1 MNHPS
6 ATRRD
11 VMLGAA
17 LAALLPSAAARA
29 AAPFLNAPAAPWYRF
44 KIGEFEATIV
54 SDGPLALGK
63 PEGAF
68 SGAGPGELDKMLMD
82 NFLPTDNVVLE
93 QNALVLNTGRQL
105 VLFDTGM
112 GAYKMFGPTTGRLLT
127 NLKLAGFEPSQFD
140 AVVLTHA
147 HSDHCFGLIGE
158 GGQPNF
164 PNAGVHLAKA
174 DLDFWTDEAK
184 LGNAMMR
191 DFVAGARQQ
200 LLPLRDRISFV
211 EDGKEVVPGDTAM
224 HAPGHTVGHMA
235 YAVSSGT
242 KSLLLTG
249 DLAHHQVII
258 LQKPRLEFAYD
269 TDPKQAVASRI
280 RAFDMAAAN
289 RMPVLSYHFP
299 FPGLG
304 HVSKAGDGFQWHP
317 MPMQTLL

>member
-1 MNHPS
+1 MTGPV
-6 ATRRD
+6 ATRRSLL
-11 VMLGAA
+11 LGAA
-17 LAALLPSAAARA
+17 AATLLPRPSHA
-29 AAPFLNAPAAPWYRF
+29 AAPLLNASAPAWYRF

-68 SGAGPGELDKMLMD
+68 AGAGPGELDKLLMD

-112 GAYKMFGPTTGRLLT
+112 GAYKMFGPTTGRLLA
-127 NLKLAGFEPSQFD
+127 NLKLAGFEPGQFD

-147 HSDHCFGLIGE
+147 HSDHCFGLVGE

-164 PNAGVHLAKA
+164 PNARVHVAKA
-174 DLDFWTDEAK
+174 DFDFWTDEAK
-184 LGNAMMR
+184 LGNATMR

-200 LLPLRDRISFV
+200 LLPLRDRMTFV
-211 EDGKEVVPGDTAM
+211 EDGKEVVPGVTAM
-224 HAPGHTVGHMA
+224 HTPGHTVGHMA
-235 YAVSSGT
+235 YAISSGS

-249 DLAHHQVII
+249 DLAHHQVLI

-269 TDPKQAVASRI
+269 SDPKQAVASRI
-280 RAFDMAAAN
+280 RAFDMAVTN

-317 MPMQTLL
+317 TPMQTLL